1 MRQEYLLSLL
11 LFTII
16 LEMLQKIKAIQIETE
31 EIKLSLILGDMIV
44 YIENSM
50 ESTKTQLT
58 QKEGVR
64 FKN

>member
-16 LEMLQKIKAIQIETE
+16 LEVLQKIKAIQIETE